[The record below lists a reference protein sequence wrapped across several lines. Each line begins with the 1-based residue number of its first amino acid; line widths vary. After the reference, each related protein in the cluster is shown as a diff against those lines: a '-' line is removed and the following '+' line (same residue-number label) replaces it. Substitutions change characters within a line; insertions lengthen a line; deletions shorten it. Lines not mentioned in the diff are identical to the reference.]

1 MEPIGQLTWQ
11 PDGETQEAFE
21 ELTLLGHAMMEER
34 EHVQACGGCAEC
46 GTCRVRVLAGM
57 ENLSPL
63 TVDERELREDFP
75 DRFGPDERLACQCRP
90 LGDVVVEV
98 PTEAPPDLR
107 LE

>member
-1 MEPIGQLTWQ
+1 MGWPVHVRVCV
-11 PDGETQEAFE
+11 
-21 ELTLLGHAMMEER
+21 LGRRRMR
-34 EHVQACGGCAEC
+34 RTRC